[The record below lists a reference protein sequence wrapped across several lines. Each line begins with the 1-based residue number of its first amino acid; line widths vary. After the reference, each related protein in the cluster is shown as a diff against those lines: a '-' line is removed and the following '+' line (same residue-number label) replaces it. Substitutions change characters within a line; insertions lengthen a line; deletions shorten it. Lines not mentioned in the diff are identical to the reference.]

1 MRELKIGEICSACG
15 GTLLRGRPE
24 TRVRYFSID
33 SRDVP
38 EGTFFVPVIGEK
50 VDAHR
55 FLGDV
60 REKGALGAFTSEG
73 DPFSGETGGSDMA
86 LIAVP
91 DTVKALQDAG
101 ALVRNGIRISVT
113 AVTGSV
119 GKTTTRELTAAALS
133 AKYRT
138 FKTPNN
144 NNGQLGVPLTMM
156 KIGEEDEFAVIEMGM
171 SIPGEMTRISRVARP
186 DAVVFTNVGDAHIE
200 QLGSRENILR

>member
-1 MRELKIGEICSACG
+1 MRELTIGEICSACG
-15 GTLLRGRPE
+15 GTLLRGKAE

-91 DTVKALQDAG
+91 DTVKALHEINPDVLVMIASGVTTADDCYNVIRLGADGTGATSGILKAPSPAVRVREMAEAIAKAG
-101 ALVRNGIRISVT
+101 KERGLI
-113 AVTGSV
+113 
-119 GKTTTRELTAAALS
+119 
-133 AKYRT
+133 
-138 FKTPNN
+138 
-144 NNGQLGVPLTMM
+144 
-156 KIGEEDEFAVIEMGM
+156 
-171 SIPGEMTRISRVARP
+171 
-186 DAVVFTNVGDAHIE
+186 
-200 QLGSRENILR
+200 